1 MAQDKV
7 QYPVITHKGMVGMSK
22 SLICA
27 HAGAENSRD
36 NSLESIAML
45 LDCGADL
52 VEVDLWG
59 PSGGALALCH
69 DRPGPGEA
77 HPLFAEALGLL
88 AKSRGPRLNV
98 DIKEPGAIFPAW
110 NLACELGLEGRVIFT
125 GDVSWQEAQEALK
138 ARLPLWLNHYLL
150 PFNKRRQAHQAAF
163 ELGFAML
170 NISWR
175 SLNERMLSEAPE
187 RLSVWTVN
195 EEARLGELL
204 ARGVGSI
211 TTRTPIMAL
220 KLRRER
226 QGG

>member
-1 MAQDKV
+1 
-7 QYPVITHKGMVGMSK
+7 MSK

-59 PSGGALALCH
+59 PRGGDLVLCH
-69 DRPGPGEA
+69 DRPGPGEE
-77 HPLFAEALGLL
+77 HPLFFEALGLL
-88 AKSRGPRLNV
+88 AKVQGPRLNV
-98 DIKEPGAIFPAW
+98 DVKEPGAIFPAW
-110 NLACELGLEGRVIFT
+110 NMACEEGHGGRVIFT
-125 GDVSWQEAQEALK
+125 GDVSWQEAQEAQEALK
-138 ARLPLWLNHYLL
+138 ARLPLWINHYLL
-150 PFNKRRQAHQAAF
+150 PCNKRRQAHQAAF

-195 EEARLGELL
+195 EEARLGDLL

-211 TTRTPIMAL
+211 TTQAPIMAL
-220 KLRRER
+220 KLRREL

>member
-1 MAQDKV
+1 
-7 QYPVITHKGMVGMSK
+7 MSK

-59 PSGGALALCH
+59 PRGGDLVLCH
-69 DRPGPGEA
+69 DRPGPGEE
-77 HPLFAEALGLL
+77 HPLFFEALGLL
-88 AKSRGPRLNV
+88 AKVQGPRLNV
-98 DIKEPGAIFPAW
+98 DVKEPGAIFPAW
-110 NLACELGLEGRVIFT
+110 NMACEEGHGGRVIFT
-125 GDVSWQEAQEALK
+125 GDVSWQEAQEAQEALK
-138 ARLPLWLNHYLL
+138 ARLPLWINHYLL
-150 PFNKRRQAHQAAF
+150 PCNKRRQAHQAAF

-195 EEARLGELL
+195 EEARLGDLL
-204 ARGVGSI
+204 GRGVGSI
-211 TTRTPIMAL
+211 TTQAPIMAL